1 MTATEELERLQRNH
15 RHLQIGARP
24 SRRVPFGFLQ
34 SDKTPPEDCFAS
46 EGHTY
51 LRRNLGDAWHAL
63 EHQMSAR
70 GFCNDRHRELK
81 YLPDVNILSLFCP
94 AGKPS
99 RCEHFA
105 VKSFAGIAAPSMCRH
120 RDGLAAA
127 VCAMASLLKDALPRQ
142 VFIAVFAGCTILLNR
157 VATTVLSSE

>member
-1 MTATEELERLQRNH
+1 MERLQRNH

-70 GFCNDRHRELK
+70 GFFNDRHRELK

-94 AGKPS
+94 AI
-99 RCEHFA
+99 A
-105 VKSFAGIAAPSMCRH
+105 VRSFAGIAAPSMCRH

-127 VCAMASLLKDALPRQ
+127 VCTMTSLLKDALPRE